1 MRTVIEYQNFIHKAD
16 KIFGADEREKIV
28 FFFSSNPKAGKKL
41 EHFGG
46 IRRIEREENFGYSIY
61 FHSGTNGLPLVII
74 GVFRK
79 QEKLIQKKLIEIL
92 IHSKIS

>member
-1 MRTVIEYQNFIHKAD
+1 MRTVIEYHNFIHKAD
-16 KIFGADEREKIV
+16 RIFGADEREKIV
-28 FFFSSNPKAGKKL
+28 FFLSSNPKAGKKL

-46 IRRIEREENFGYSIY
+46 IRKIEWKENLGYSIY

-79 QEKLIQKKLIEIL
+79 QEKLILEKLIEIL
-92 IHSKIS
+92 IHNKIS